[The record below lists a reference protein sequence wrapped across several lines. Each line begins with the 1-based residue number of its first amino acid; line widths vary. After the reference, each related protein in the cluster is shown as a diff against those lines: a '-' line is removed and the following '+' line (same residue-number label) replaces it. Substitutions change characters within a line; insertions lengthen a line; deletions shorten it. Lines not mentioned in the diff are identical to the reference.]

1 MNNLSEFEKEI
12 QETYQ
17 LPQPSPTFIHRV
29 EMKIKTHRQLD
40 EKQSRSIFQK
50 SRGWAYAVISIFLL
64 LTTLFFAIGPS
75 KVLAQIQ
82 AALVFVDNLGVV
94 ESDSSFYS
102 LIEPISDTKEGINIE
117 IESAVFSKDK
127 TVIQFR
133 IDEIPD
139 EMRTE
144 SFGQPECR
152 TPAYLIFPDGKK
164 VLSSSHSS
172 MRESKGTFI
181 DTLHFYDLGLKDFRN
196 ATLVFPCLENTA
208 VNKGPQNWEF
218 ALALEPAPDEVV
230 VYPLDLA
237 EPSDVEQTET
247 SPTEIPTQANLETEP
262 STMPEMNIYSDH
274 QEPWS
279 PEMIIDG
286 DRQAEMTLL
295 SVVEKPDSYWVT
307 WAFPISKDP
316 LDDVS
321 ISGVNIILPGS
332 EEILYDANGEKIPPA
347 NIMWADFQQDLL
359 RQLPEE
365 DQIKYWS
372 SASVRTFAVPKS
384 GVEFPV
390 YMKVNVIERSIPEK
404 KDFVDVEFDGD
415 LIQSADQPVVFDQD
429 LEIGD
434 IKFKLRSIFI
444 DMWGS
449 YAFKFDGS
457 EGKVIECEL
466 EILGYD
472 PAYQGWGSGYPA
484 ISGDRVF
491 FERSLNFT
499 PLPSGPLTLRI
510 SHPAIMGDTITYIG
524 SWSPEE

>member
-1 MNNLSEFEKEI
+1 MNNFNEFEKEI

-17 LPQPSPTFIHRV
+17 LPQPSPTFIRRV
-29 EMKIKTHRQLD
+29 EMEIKTHRQLD
-40 EKQSRSIFQK
+40 EKQSGFFFHK
-50 SRGWAYAVISIFLL
+50 SRGWAYATITIFLL
-64 LTTLFFAIGPS
+64 LTTLLFAIGPS

-82 AALVFVDNLGVV
+82 AALGFVDNLGVV
-94 ESDSSFYS
+94 ESDASFYS
-102 LIEPISDTKEGINIE
+102 LVEPISDTKEGITIE

-152 TPAYLIFPDGKK
+152 TPAYLIFPDGNK

-181 DTLHFYDLGLKDFRN
+181 DTLHFYDLGLKDFRD
-196 ATLVFPCLENTA
+196 AILVFPCLDGTA

-218 ALALEPAPDEVV
+218 ALALEPAPYDVV

-237 EPSDVEQTET
+237 EPSDVEQTEIF
-247 SPTEIPTQANLETEP
+247 PTEIPTQANLETEP
-262 STMPEMNIYSDH
+262 NPMPEMNIDGDR

-295 SVVEKPDSYWVT
+295 SVVDKPDSYWVT
-307 WAFPISKDP
+307 WAWPVIFDP
-316 LDDVS
+316 DLDDVS
-321 ISGVNIILPGS
+321 ISGENIILPGS
-332 EEILYDANGEKIPPA
+332 VELLYDANGEKIPPA

-365 DQIKYWS
+365 DQIKYP
-372 SASVRTFAVPKS
+372 VMRTVAVPKS

-390 YMKVNVIERSIPEK
+390 YIKVNTIERSIPEK
-404 KDFVDVEFDGD
+404 EDYVDIEFDGS
-415 LIQSADQPVVFDQD
+415 LIQSEDQPVVFDVD

-434 IKFKLRSIFI
+434 IKFKLRSIYI
-444 DMWGS
+444 DLWGS

-457 EGKVIECEL
+457 EGKVIECEV

-472 PAYQGWGSGYPA
+472 STYHGYFGPA
-484 ISGDRVF
+484 ISGERTF
-491 FERSLNFT
+491 FDQSLHFT
-499 PLPSGPLTLRI
+499 TLPSGPLTVRI
-510 SHPAIMGDTITYIG
+510 SHPAIIGDTVTWIG
-524 SWSPEE
+524 SWSPED